1 MNLSQTKDQKSELNE
16 QLEVELKRLAKKQKE
31 EYDRNFQN
39 QVMEGL
45 MDYNIA
51 RIRSMLNDGKFIQA
65 SNEVDSLLKMK
76 RSWKYLELKLLC
88 ITKNFTTNTLE
99 AARLLNEIKNSDIP
113 EVKYKRILSTIQSSE
128 KDKKIALEK
137 EKEIVYYDRSSS
149 KKPISKRDA
158 LAYMEHLR
166 WNAFMITYGYIP
178 MEKAL
183 IRVDVVDGKIKLY
196 KNDVT
201 KRLHACIT
209 TDEGLEEYFK
219 FMSNLIV
226 KHTNK
231 TYEEAFKIVENK
243 CYDYMLMDTI
253 YDDIALMGLYIKK
266 I

>member
-1 MNLSQTKDQKSELNE
+1 
-16 QLEVELKRLAKKQKE
+16 
-31 EYDRNFQN
+31 
-39 QVMEGL
+39 
-45 MDYNIA
+45 
-51 RIRSMLNDGKFIQA
+51 
-65 SNEVDSLLKMK
+65 
-76 RSWKYLELKLLC
+76 
-88 ITKNFTTNTLE
+88 
-99 AARLLNEIKNSDIP
+99 
-113 EVKYKRILSTIQSSE
+113 
-128 KDKKIALEK
+128 
-137 EKEIVYYDRSSS
+137 
-149 KKPISKRDA
+149 
-158 LAYMEHLR
+158 
-166 WNAFMITYGYIP
+166 MITYGYIP

-209 TDEGLEEYFK
+209 TDESLEEYFK